1 MEKNKKNL
9 GKKEF
14 EFSKSYEERKKK
26 LLEYFFWEQKE
37 GKVMKFARCQK
48 VVLYYMNEK

>member
-9 GKKEF
+9 EKKEF

-26 LLEYFFWEQKE
+26 LLEYFFGNKKK
-37 GKVMKFARCQK
+37 GK
-48 VVLYYMNEK
+48 